1 MNTNKREKRGKPVY
15 TKQQQKLIKM
25 GVRPGSREFGA
36 VKMQAAPKPMRKF
49 NLGGEAATSVLK
61 GSYVKRQNE
70 SRRKSVD
77 DMIERL
83 YGPTSKPKPKKK
95 PKKPLKKVLGD
106 KIRPKKKPLKKRF
119 KGN

>member
-36 VKMQAAPKPMRKF
+36 IKMQAAPKPMRKF
-49 NLGGEAATSVLK
+49 NLGGEAGESLRK
-61 GSYVKRQNE
+61 GKLFKDERDR
-70 SRRKSVD
+70 RRKSVD
-77 DMIERL
+77 DMIQRL
-83 YGPTSKPKPKKK
+83 YGPTSKPKPKPK

-106 KIRPKKKPLKKRF
+106 KIRPKKKPKKP
-119 KGN
+119 

>member
-49 NLGGEAATSVLK
+49 NLGGEAATSV
-61 GSYVKRQNE
+61 GRATVVKSQREAQ
-70 SRRKSVD
+70 RKKLD
-77 DMIERL
+77 DMMKRL
-83 YGPTSKPKPKKK
+83 YGPKIKPKPK

-106 KIRPKKKPLKKRF
+106 KIKPRLKKKPLKKRL
-119 KGN
+119 KGA

>member
-49 NLGGEAATSVLK
+49 NLGGEAATSV
-61 GSYVKRQNE
+61 GRATVVKR
-70 SRRKSVD
+70 
-77 DMIERL
+77 L
-83 YGPTSKPKPKKK
+83 YAPKSKPNPKPK

-106 KIRPKKKPLKKRF
+106 KIRPKKKPKKP
-119 KGN
+119 